1 MPPERTRNKAWR
13 DHAADWTHGR
23 VDYFADFAAKQKSLC
38 AFLVCR
44 HPLWRY
50 LPCVSILRA
59 SHCHAADWTHGPPLW
74 ACPPRF
80 VVSRCGLGPWPG
92 RFHFVSGHKQP
103 GTCRSWFAPF
113 APLQAP
119 LWACPPRF
127 ALSRCGGFTTRGFPS
142 TRTNPGPTGWVL
154 SICPRSGPS
163 ALFRTPP
170 RFGLGRVWIELVAG
184 IISHPVLF
192 VHPSLFLLCRSKNTC
207 KISLDVV

>member
-1 MPPERTRNKAWR
+1 M
-13 DHAADWTHGR
+13 GR
-23 VDYFADFAAKQKSLC
+23 
-38 AFLVCR
+38 
-44 HPLWRY
+44 P
-50 LPCVSILRA
+50 
-59 SHCHAADWTHGPPLW
+59 T
-74 ACPPRF
+74 RF

-119 LWACPPRF
+119 LWACPTRFVVSRCGLGPWPGRFHFVSGHKQPGTCRSWFAPFAPLQAPLWACPTRF

-154 SICPRSGPS
+154 GICPRSGPS

-170 RFGLGRVWIELVAG
+170 CFGLGRDRSKLVAG
-184 IISHPVLF
+184 ILSHLRPF
-192 VHPSLFLLCRSKNTC
+192 VHPLFLLTAAAKTHAKSVWMLYNIVK
-207 KISLDVV
+207 SLAVSRPAKEVNRL